1 MQGHNVLA
9 VQSGLISP
17 AVVWGGQGGAH
28 RAASV
33 SGVFL
38 QHWLTAT
45 CQRCPNR
52 YSPPPGQGC
61 AGAEWGRAAFPRAV
75 LWVHCPRLFLPAA
88 LLVWLQALLTVGSL
102 RSLGWVGHQQQA
114 EDELRLLYSSRLTH
128 KGLERRNSSWWGWV
142 HQAGPWG
149 SGIPRRLWSSR
160 MLSNHPPSSMSFSFL
175 SLLFKIHWSTLMVTS
190 CCREVQHSIGHPL
203 AASVAVG
210 SWGTAVLCPKLQAGG
225 LELLSPVP
233 SCIGA
238 CWVPAHRMV
247 SEENFAHSDSGTGA
261 PASRLHQS
269 RRLAVGWAAAPCACP
284 LALGGVLV
292 PAVPVCLEV
301 GCQCW
306 SS

>member
-75 LWVHCPRLFLPAA
+75 LWAHCPRLFLPAA

-149 SGIPRRLWSSR
+149 WGIPRRLWSSR
-160 MLSNHPPSSMSFSFL
+160 MLSNHPPSSMSFSF
-175 SLLFKIHWSTLMVTS
+175 
-190 CCREVQHSIGHPL
+190 
-203 AASVAVG
+203 
-210 SWGTAVLCPKLQAGG
+210 
-225 LELLSPVP
+225 
-233 SCIGA
+233 
-238 CWVPAHRMV
+238 
-247 SEENFAHSDSGTGA
+247 
-261 PASRLHQS
+261 
-269 RRLAVGWAAAPCACP
+269 
-284 LALGGVLV
+284 
-292 PAVPVCLEV
+292 
-301 GCQCW
+301 
-306 SS
+306 